1 MFNLKTAFSFS
12 AAVFEIQKPISK
24 LSSHA
29 QRGQGNKKRFL
40 LKYTPLSSK
49 GCCAFAE
56 QNLPCI
62 RLILGYWSSQK
73 SV

>member
-29 QRGQGNKKRFL
+29 QEGQGN
-40 LKYTPLSSK
+40 
-49 GCCAFAE
+49 
-56 QNLPCI
+56 
-62 RLILGYWSSQK
+62 
-73 SV
+73 